1 MVQIAL
7 DFYRILGLP
16 PQANLEQVHHAYR
29 DRSLSLP
36 RREYSDTA
44 IAARRRIID
53 KAYEILSDPIYHQAT
68 DLELQS
74 PELRSTE
81 SGSNSPQEA
90 QLESQVQEP
99 VEIPQTI
106 EVSDRDLVGVL
117 LLLHE
122 LGEYEQVI
130 DINNSYSI
138 SKQIASTLQ
147 RLDSDRDIILTV
159 ALSHLE
165 IGRDLWKQRKY
176 DDAARELESSY
187 EMLLSE
193 GLFLSIRSEIQADLF
208 KLRPYRILE
217 LLSTSEELSP
227 TRKQGLTLLHEM
239 LEERR
244 GIDGTGNDYSGL
256 DIDGFLRFIQQLRGY
271 MTTTE
276 QQAIFE
282 DEARRP
288 SAVASYLAVYALI
301 AKGFSQKQPALIRRA
316 KGLLVKLSGRQDI
329 HLEQA
334 VCALLLGQ
342 AEEASKTLEQSGER
356 EKLDFIRDR
365 SKGEPDLL
373 PGLCLYCQTWLQEE
387 VFPHFRDLHDRA
399 ANLKA
404 YFADDLVQEY
414 LEELSSANSAVGSE
428 WTAAALPRRKL
439 PLTSSNELV
448 HQSYDSYLNASEQQ
462 TSDSLP
468 ETTTY
473 SGRVPV
479 LDRPASIEENNVVAE
494 YLSPPAYRE
503 KSHTK
508 HKERKKVVDRKPRSR
523 PKPQISRVLILL
535 FAAIAFLAGGASLLV
550 WGWRYLISPAK
561 QEASTKIEQ
570 PVAVLLDPKKLETN
584 SVAALPGSLSQE
596 AATKLVQAWQ
606 VAKSKALGSS
616 HDIALLDNILTNPAL
631 SDWRS
636 RAKSLKANN
645 AYLQYIPKSL
655 EIKKVVRKGDNKAIA
670 IAQVGETRNYF
681 SNGNLD
687 PSSSKTD
694 TSYEVEYVL
703 VKVADKWL
711 IADMVVAE

>member
-1 MVQIAL
+1 VQIAL

-16 PQANLEQVHHAYR
+16 PQASLDQIQQAYR
-29 DRSLSLP
+29 DRSLSMP
-36 RREYSDTA
+36 RREYSDAA

-53 KAYEILSDPIYHQAT
+53 RAYEILTDPIYHQAC
-68 DLELQS
+68 DPELPSAELQS
-74 PELRSTE
+74 TEL
-81 SGSNSPQEA
+81 NPDSPPAA
-90 QLESQVQEP
+90 QLEPQVQEL
-99 VEIPQTI
+99 VEIPETI

-117 LLLHE
+117 LLLHD

-130 DINNSYSI
+130 DISNSYDR
-138 SKQIASTLQ
+138 SKQISSPLQ
-147 RLDSDRDIILTV
+147 RLDSERDIILTV

-165 IGRDLWKQRKY
+165 IGRDLWKQGKC

-187 EMLLSE
+187 EMLLRE

-217 LLSTSEELSP
+217 VLSTSEELTP
-227 TRKQGLTLLHEM
+227 DRQQGLTLLHEM

-271 MTTTE
+271 MTTSE
-276 QQAIFE
+276 QQALFE

-301 AKGFSQKQPALIRRA
+301 AKGFSQQQPALIRRA
-316 KGLLVKLSGRQDI
+316 KGLLVKLSSRQDV

-356 EKLDFIRDR
+356 ERLDFIRDR
-365 SKGEPDLL
+365 SQGEPDLL
-373 PGLCLYCQTWLQEE
+373 PGLCLYCQTWLQDE
-387 VFPHFRDLHDRA
+387 VFPHFRDLRDRA
-399 ANLKA
+399 ADLKA
-404 YFADDLVQEY
+404 YFAADFVQEY
-414 LEELSSANSAVGSE
+414 LEELSSANGNGAVGTE
-428 WTAAALPRRKL
+428 WTTAALPRKNL
-439 PLTSSNELV
+439 PLTSSSNKAIQ
-448 HQSYDSYLNASEQQ
+448 QSYADYSSASEQQ
-462 TSDSLP
+462 ASTLLP
-468 ETTTY
+468 TTTTTY
-473 SGRVPV
+473 SSRVPV
-479 LDRPASIEENNVVAE
+479 LDRPASMEEDVVE
-494 YLSPPAYRE
+494 HLSPPVYRE
-503 KSHTK
+503 KSNTK
-508 HKERKKVVDRKPRSR
+508 HKERAKIGDRKPK
-523 PKPQISRVLILL
+523 PKPKLQISRVLILIFASVAFL
-535 FAAIAFLAGGASLLV
+535 TGFAALLV
-550 WGWRYLISPAK
+550 WGWRNLISPTK
-561 QEASTKIEQ
+561 EEASTQIDR
-570 PVAVLLDPKKLETN
+570 PVAVLLDTKKLGATV
-584 SVAALPGSLSQE
+584 VAPSGSLSQE
-596 AATKLVQAWQ
+596 NAAKLVEAWQ
-606 VAKSKALGSS
+606 TTKSKALGSN
-616 HDIALLDNILTNPAL
+616 HDITLLDNVLTNPAL

-655 EIKKVVRKGDNKAIA
+655 AIKKVVPKGENKAIA